1 MSEVI
6 AYEGIPGKNNLDLAI
21 KHLAEHDILSR
32 GQMTGMS
39 FANFPPISV
48 NNLYVE
54 EECLER
60 ASELQ
65 AEWSAAGWEV
75 HSQKLGGEE

>member
-1 MSEVI
+1 MSEVT

-21 KHLAEHDILSR
+21 KHLAEHDIPSR

-54 EECLER
+54 EEYLKR
-60 ASELQ
+60 ASKLLEEL
-65 AEWSAAGWEV
+65 SANGWEV
-75 HSQKLGGEE
+75 HRQI